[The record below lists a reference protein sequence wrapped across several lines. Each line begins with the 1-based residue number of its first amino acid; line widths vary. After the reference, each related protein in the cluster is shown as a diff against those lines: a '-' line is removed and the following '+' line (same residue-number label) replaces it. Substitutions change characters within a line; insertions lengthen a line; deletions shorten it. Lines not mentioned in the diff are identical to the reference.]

1 MRELIVI
8 SFPGSKERGAEV
20 LQEVAKLRRP
30 EVRESLIGL
39 ADAAVI
45 EKDEKGKIRVR
56 QTLESAVKGGQVISS
71 GFWGALVG
79 FFFGGPLLGGVIGMT
94 IGGLLGRKID
104 IGVDNTFIQNVGEV
118 LQNDS
123 SAVFLLVKD
132 TPMSVVAEALKGF
145 GGVIHSATMSDEALD
160 AFERAGTDTDVR
172 RALAD

>member
-71 GFWGALVG
+71 GFWGALVV
-79 FFFGGPLLGGVIGMT
+79 FFFGGPLLGCVIGMSN
-94 IGGLLGRKID
+94 GGLLGLKID
-104 IGVDNTFIQNVGEV
+104 IVVFNSFIQNVGEV
-118 LQNDS
+118 LQYDYS
-123 SAVFLLVKD
+123 Y
-132 TPMSVVAEALKGF
+132 EY
-145 GGVIHSATMSDEALD
+145 
-160 AFERAGTDTDVR
+160 
-172 RALAD
+172 